1 MAYQTLEACTIPIDG
16 QPKRAVK
23 ATCGQCQKTETL
35 PFNTSRS
42 HGNDDEQVERQA
54 KHKFENIGW
63 SMGKTAAQ
71 HRCPKCFT
79 TIRRR
84 KEDMKKSTSDAV
96 EVSNKIVQMV
106 QPEIGT
112 EIMTKNMTVTQEP
125 EAPKRPTR
133 DEKRIIFQ
141 TIDGV
146 YVGEKTGYSEGW
158 NDKRIA
164 SDLGVPVIWVSTI
177 REENF
182 GPDID
187 QAMATLINEA
197 KAILIE
203 MKATQL
209 TAEPVLALL
218 KEISERADRIEH
230 RLRIATNG
238 N

>member
-1 MAYQTLEACTIPIDG
+1 
-16 QPKRAVK
+16 
-23 ATCGQCQKTETL
+23 
-35 PFNTSRS
+35 
-42 HGNDDEQVERQA
+42 
-54 KHKFENIGW
+54 
-63 SMGKTAAQ
+63 
-71 HRCPKCFT
+71 
-79 TIRRR
+79 
-84 KEDMKKSTSDAV
+84 MKKSTSDAV

-106 QPEIGT
+106 PT
-112 EIMTKNMTVTQEP
+112 PAQEP

-187 QAMATLINEA
+187 QTMVMLINEA
-197 KAILIE
+197 KAVLIE
-203 MKATQL
+203 MRAAATA
-209 TAEPVLALL
+209 AEPVLALL

-230 RLRIATNG
+230 RLKGATNG
-238 N
+238 S